1 SDLRFQQ
8 MFLDEARIA
17 SGIEHANV
25 AHILDLGDQHDV
37 LYIVMEWVD
46 GDSLSKL
53 NRAAERRGQRIP
65 LGVVLRILAD
75 TCGGLHAAHE
85 LTDKLGKTLGV
96 VHRDISPQNILVSA
110 RGSAKLIDFGIA
122 KALDRVSGDTGT
134 GLLKGKI
141 QYMAPEQA
149 IGKAVDR
156 RADVWAIGSVLY
168 YLLAGVSPY
177 DGPNQ
182 LATLHLLTSGKPPPP
197 LPAHVPPAV
206 DALARR
212 AMAHDP
218 EDRIAT
224 AADLQR
230 QLEALLLE
238 CNVYTTAT
246 DVAAYVGDQLRER
259 SDARRKAV
267 DLALEAAAERVRMQK
282 LLAPASNDSNS
293 GVMRADDPQ
302 VRRAPQAAVIAL
314 NESGANPAHQ
324 PTGASV
330 DLLGARTTGIAIEQG
345 PTRIL
350 PLGGVGEHEAPSQVS
365 VATGAMSF
373 PERIS
378 RIGPAQK
385 QLLAAIAGVTGAL
398 LLAAT
403 IGIVALLARKSGP
416 PVSAA
421 GTSIVTP
428 ATSEAPAPVTP
439 PEPPIARGVI
449 TGVIPSIPASTPA
462 TVTAIDPPQATT
474 VKPTSKVSAAGTD
487 KPHARPTAAP
497 ATTKPKKN
505 DDGF

>member
-1 SDLRFQQ
+1 

-75 TCGGLHAAHE
+75 TCGGLHVAHE

-197 LPAHVPPAV
+197 LPATVPAAV
-206 DALARR
+206 NALALR

-218 EDRIAT
+218 EHRIAT
-224 AADLQR
+224 AAELQR
-230 QLEALLLE
+230 QLEALMLE
-238 CNVYTTAT
+238 CNVSTTAT
-246 DVAAYVGDQLRER
+246 DVATYVGDQLRER
-259 SDARRKAV
+259 SEARRKAV

-293 GVMRADDPQ
+293 GVIRADDPQ
-302 VRRAPQAAVIAL
+302 MRRAPQAAVIAL

-330 DLLGARTTGIAIEQG
+330 DLLNARTTGIAIEQG

-385 QLLAAIAGVTGAL
+385 QMLAAVVGVTGAL

-403 IGIVALLARKSGP
+403 IGIVALLVRKPEP

-421 GTSIVTP
+421 GTTVVMPP
-428 ATSEAPAPVTP
+428 ASEAPAPVIP
-439 PEPPIARGVI
+439 PEPSIERGVV
-449 TGVIPSIPASTPA
+449 TGVIPATPASTPTSVNAIELPA
-462 TVTAIDPPQATT
+462 TAT
-474 VKPTSKVSAAGTD
+474 KPTSTAKAATD
-487 KPHARPTAAP
+487 KPHVRPGGTAP
-497 ATTKPKKN
+497 VTTKPKKN